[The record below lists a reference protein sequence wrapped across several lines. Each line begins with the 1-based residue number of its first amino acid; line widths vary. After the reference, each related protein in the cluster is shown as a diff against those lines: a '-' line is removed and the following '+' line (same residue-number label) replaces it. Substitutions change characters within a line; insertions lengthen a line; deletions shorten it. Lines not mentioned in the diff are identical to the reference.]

1 MASTK
6 KGTKHDEG
14 GVATQTKTE
23 RKLARP
29 RRYKV
34 ILHNDDYTTMEF
46 VVLLLMHVFHH
57 NEADAQAIML
67 NIHRTG
73 MGIAGVYTYEVAETK
88 VAQVTELAQ
97 KAEYPLLCT
106 LEPDDGPDE
115 EKESE

>member
-1 MASTK
+1 MATRK
-6 KGTKHDEG
+6 KTQKDEG

-57 NEADAQAIML
+57 NETDAQTIML
-67 NIHRTG
+67 HIHQRG
-73 MGIAGVYTYEVAETK
+73 MGVAGVYTYEVAETK

-106 LEPDDGPDE
+106 LEPDE
-115 EKESE
+115 EGEGSE